1 MNTSWLSGFFQ
12 KEEDDR
18 GLFIFYF
25 VVSFKGG
32 CQAFLFLVTN
42 SEMISNFDE
51 KYTENVSFW
60 KKKEK
65 KKRCCLKK
73 KRWGRGRST
82 GIFFIMLKG
91 RVYIW

>member
-51 KYTENVSFW
+51 KYTEDVSFW

-65 KKRCCLKK
+65 KKKMLPQKK
-73 KRWGRGRST
+73 KMRQGKINWY
-82 GIFFIMLKG
+82 FL
-91 RVYIW
+91 YNA